1 MAPESFPRGKAPQPA
16 STSTAYKKQSV
27 NPSSRKPPPTY
38 GGGPAAKRKREAK
51 TAGSSSSGTRSSN
64 STTTPSSTSE
74 VSTTESTKADEGPD
88 FLFGLPKKKLKQS
101 ASSGGGGSLATG
113 GKGDGLVDEA
123 SKIARAVGLGC
134 VTKVGRA
141 PPQIQPLSLK
151 RFSRGTAVL
160 GIVTRV
166 GPKDIG
172 VALPGGISGRVS
184 FPEVS
189 DPMFAHF
196 STPAAETFTD
206 SLQHQETT
214 LRMAMAALRPGQMVR
229 AVVLSMPAAADKHK
243 GASFSGGKASQKL
256 SLTLR
261 ASVVNRGL
269 KLEHLLPGGSLSGA
283 VASVEDHGYVIAT
296 GLEGI
301 TAFLARRHVKGGAG
315 AEAQL
320 IKGSPVDVVV
330 LAVKEEARSI
340 TCGFDPTV
348 TPKALTR
355 GSALT
360 LQGLKPGMLVNAA
373 VDMLLKNGLV
383 LTFLGGFSGVVILE
397 HLDRPY
403 VDNDW
408 RKRFRLGDVL
418 QARVMLV
425 NAQSKT
431 VYLTLRTHLLGLRPA
446 SGLPEVSQ
454 LLAQTKVLRVEP
466 KKGLLLGY
474 IPAAEGGS
482 GKDLDTC
489 DDEARIG
496 AELASWRKQR
506 ARAKDDGEDDGIKKK
521 GEDPEEMKL
530 QKILEGPRY
539 VPVFVQASQ
548 VDALAS
554 VRVGQTVACRV
565 IGTAPMEGA
574 VYGSMKAA
582 TLEAPFVCLADVTPG
597 QLVHAKVMA
606 VAGWGLTLDLGQG
619 IRAHCTNMHLADG
632 AGPKTTSL
640 RAKALAEAKKG
651 KGGRGVY
658 QAGQQVSCRILQV
671 DLATRKVYAT
681 LKPSLLKDS
690 PETVIAAYSKA
701 APGRTCLGF
710 VTKVGDF
717 GVIVTFYGNVH
728 GLLPAKHLAA
738 QGVES
743 PVEAFRLGQV
753 LRCVVASCE
762 PHREPP
768 RLSLRLDVPDE
779 ARGEDEAGKQAPA
792 EQLRPGQRV
801 SGTVERIQDPYAMVR
816 LDRCGSKEPLAFLHK
831 YQLGDHAALAD
842 QLLARLAKG
851 SRVED
856 ALVLELRRDREGPLL
871 SLKPLLRNASGGGI
885 LDHGTEKTATPAA
898 DEPVK
903 LQDLKVGGAR
913 LCGYISRVE
922 SFGLFIR
929 FVGGQIALAPRGLIA
944 DRFVEDASGLFR
956 EGDSVRS
963 LLHRVDPD
971 MGKVYVT
978 TQRSQLPVTDTA
990 FLETLLCES
999 VAAACGNS
1007 SSRDSNGSIEATDE
1021 SDTLDWRRY
1030 AVGSTVNA
1038 IVTAIKDYGVV
1049 LSGEDHRT
1057 VMLAPGP
1064 EHVLA
1069 CAPHDEVK
1077 VRILDVDW
1085 AKRVL
1090 VVTLLPELVKRGRAK
1105 HRKSAAGIYLPVG
1118 ARGEAEVV
1126 LKRDRYAVVEL
1137 EGALAYLA
1145 VADYQCPY
1153 LATGNL
1159 EVGIKVDVVVR
1170 RPWRLA
1176 LETKPSLV
1184 YPQEPVMLVTLAQ
1197 EQDVAERDKAPK
1209 AGASKKL
1216 QKEFKKLQQQKEKE
1230 KKAEAAV
1237 QQRISIKESKAAAAA
1252 DKAEKKSGT
1261 AEHVARKRPRATAA
1275 SEVVVGATLPAI
1287 VVEVR
1292 PDELVLALNIQHD
1305 EDEEKQRMDK
1315 KRKGK
1320 KSASARVLAK
1330 VFVTHSGRQHL
1341 IDLEEAAKEAL
1352 EARQIIKEKGE
1363 REGASLPSFH
1373 PLAPYKLG
1381 QELDVRVV
1389 EVREKELSKVKLLE
1403 CSLRPKDMQAS
1414 AVDSVALQPAWET
1427 LAVGTILL
1435 GVVTDVQAEGLWVAV
1450 SRAIKGFVHYLDIAR
1465 DGETG
1470 LFARITAAGA
1480 VGVPVPVVVTHVD
1493 PTRHRLQLSIRG
1505 VPLTD
1510 DLEPAN
1516 FPLLPSAESKLVKR
1530 HKGEAIVGA
1539 SFLPNVGDLLTGR
1552 VCLGPHAPILNP
1564 PSVAIQLGHRVFGR
1578 LCITEINEPEHW
1590 VDQPLS
1596 RHACAL
1602 EEGQDVR
1609 CRVLVVEEGRIDVSL
1624 RPSRLQPHVATK
1636 AIIAE
1641 DDLPEEGAVVK
1652 GYVVGTSTK
1661 GCFVRVARGVT
1672 ARVQIKDLADGFVK
1686 SPIEAFPVGK
1696 LVAGRVLKV
1705 EEEGG
1710 RGKAA
1715 GSGPRV
1721 DLSLRPSVVVGKHL
1735 QQLAFED
1742 VEEGMKIKGAVVRVE
1757 PFGVFIKIQGSDLT
1771 GMSHISEASDQRIKD
1786 LAKAYEPGD
1795 VVKALV
1801 LKADRER
1808 KRISLSLKASHFKG
1822 EEDWSDEEEGRDSG
1836 FSMEEEESECGEEE
1850 SDSED
1855 MEHEDGEVDDDEPE
1869 NFKVPLVYSSSD
1881 DEHFKD
1887 DDENDEEEG
1896 GMMEVDG
1903 EDSSKDEENEEEKD
1917 AKKIKGK
1924 STSKAPSS
1932 TSISTASGPIFHWDD
1947 FDLGLGV
1954 SVAGEHTASASEEN
1968 ESDDDHDDEDE
1979 GGNSRHRSSRKKAA
1993 QRKRDEE
2000 EIRRRE
2006 ERLLDPDATPESI
2019 EDFERLVMANPNSSL
2034 IWIRYMAFHLSLAD
2048 IDAARAVATRALKT
2062 IVFREEF
2069 EKMNVWVALLNLENR
2084 YGTKESVLAT
2094 LEKAAEQNNPKHVY
2108 LHAAEMYERAGKAS
2122 DAEELFKNIL
2132 TKRFKYSKKM
2142 WMQYH
2147 LLALKRDP
2155 TSATE
2160 LLRRSLQCL
2169 SRHKHTLVISHFAQ
2183 AEFEHGSI
2191 DRGRTIFEG
2200 LLSSF
2205 PKRLDIWNMYV
2216 DKEVKT
2222 GHVDSARRLLDRMCT
2237 LGISAHKAKGI
2248 LKKYMQLE
2256 LAHGDAASVERVR
2269 DRAKAFVESNMSG

>member
-1 MAPESFPRGKAPQPA
+1 VSAAA
-16 STSTAYKKQSV
+16 
-27 NPSSRKPPPTY
+27 
-38 GGGPAAKRKREAK
+38 AAK
-51 TAGSSSSGTRSSN
+51 G
-64 STTTPSSTSE
+64 
-74 VSTTESTKADEGPD
+74 DEGPD
-88 FLFGLPKKKLKQS
+88 FLFGLPKKKPKQS
-101 ASSGGGGSLATG
+101 ASDGGGSTLASDG
-113 GKGDGLVDEA
+113 RDGLVDEA
-123 SKIARAVGLGC
+123 SKIAQAVGLGC
-134 VTKVGRA
+134 VTKAGRA
-141 PPQIQPLSLK
+141 PPQIQPVSLK
-151 RFSRGTAVL
+151 RFARGTAVL

-189 DPMFAHF
+189 DPLFARF
-196 STPAAETFTD
+196 SAAAAGAVMD
-206 SLQHQETT
+206 PLQHQEAT
-214 LRMAMAALRPGQMVR
+214 LRLVLAALRPGQVVR
-229 AVVLSMPAAADKHK
+229 AVVLTMPAAADKHK
-243 GASFSGGKASQKL
+243 GSSASSSGGKASQKL

-269 KLEHLLPGGSLSGA
+269 KLEHLLPGGALSGA

-301 TAFLARRHVKGGAG
+301 TAFLARKHVKGGAD

-320 IKGSPVDVVV
+320 TEGSPVEVVV

-340 TCGFDPTV
+340 TCGFDPSV

-373 VDMLLKNGLV
+373 VDMLLKNGLA
-383 LTFLGGFSGVVILE
+383 LTFLGGFSGVVTLE

-408 RKRFRLGDVL
+408 RKRFRLGDML
-418 QARVMLV
+418 QARVLLV
-425 NAQSKT
+425 DAQSKA

-454 LLAQTKVLRVEP
+454 VLAQAKVLRVEP
-466 KKGLLLGY
+466 KKGLLLGFLLA
-474 IPAAEGGS
+474 AAEGGG
-482 GKDLDTC
+482 GKDLDTY

-496 AELASWRKQR
+496 AELASRRTKK
-506 ARAKDDGEDDGIKKK
+506 ARAKEDGEDDGVKAEV
-521 GEDPEEMKL
+521 GGDPEEVKL

-548 VDALAS
+548 VEALAS
-554 VRVGQTVACRV
+554 VSVGQTVACRV
-565 IGTAPMEGA
+565 IGTAPVEGA
-574 VYGSMKAA
+574 VHGSMKAA
-582 TLEAPFVCLADVTPG
+582 TLEAPFVRLADVTPG
-597 QLVHAKVMA
+597 QLVQAKVTA

-681 LKPSLLKDS
+681 LKPSLLKDA
-690 PETVIAAYSKA
+690 PDTVVAAYSEA

-738 QGVES
+738 QGVEN
-743 PVEAFRLGQV
+743 PAEAFRLGQV

-762 PHREPP
+762 PHRDPP
-768 RLSLRLDVPDE
+768 RLSLRLDVPEE
-779 ARGEDEAGKQAPA
+779 AGGEDEGGKQAQA
-792 EQLRPGQRV
+792 QQLRPGQRV
-801 SGTVERIQDPYAMVR
+801 SGTVERVQDPYAMVR
-816 LDRCGSKEPLAFLHK
+816 LDGRGSKEPLAFLHK
-831 YQLGDHAALAD
+831 HQLGDHAALAD
-842 QLLARLAKG
+842 QLFARLAKG
-851 SRVED
+851 SRVKD
-856 ALVLELRRDREGPLL
+856 ALVLELRLDREGPLL
-871 SLKPLLRNASGGGI
+871 SLKPLLIRADGGGI
-885 LDHGTEKTATPAA
+885 LDDAAGKTSAPAT

-903 LQDLKVGGAR
+903 LQDLKVGEAR

-922 SFGLFIR
+922 NFGLFVR
-929 FVGGQIALAPRGLIA
+929 FVGGQVALAPRGLIA

-956 EGDSVRS
+956 EGDSVRC
-963 LLHRVDPD
+963 LLHRVDAD
-971 MGKVYVT
+971 KGKVYVT

-990 FLETLLCES
+990 FLETLLSES
-999 VAAACGNS
+999 VAAAS
-1007 SSRDSNGSIEATDE
+1007 SISEATEE
-1021 SDTLDWRRY
+1021 SDALDWRRY
-1030 AVGSTVNA
+1030 AVGATVNA
-1038 IVTAIKDYGVV
+1038 TVTAVKDYGVV

-1077 VRILDVDW
+1077 VRVLDVDW

-1090 VVTLLPELVKRGRAK
+1090 VVTLLPELVKRGRSK
-1105 HRKSAAGIYLPVG
+1105 HRKSAAGLSLPVG

-1126 LKRDRYAVVEL
+1126 LKRDRYAVVEVG
-1137 EGALAYLA
+1137 GALAYLA

-1170 RPWRLA
+1170 RPWRLV
-1176 LETKPSLV
+1176 LEGKPSLA

-1197 EQDVAERDKAPK
+1197 EQDVAEGEEAPK
-1209 AGASKKL
+1209 AGASKKA

-1230 KKAEAAV
+1230 KKAEAAA
-1237 QQRISIKESKAAAAA
+1237 QQRISAKESKAAAAA
-1252 DKAEKKSGT
+1252 DKAERKPAA
-1261 AEHVARKRPRATAA
+1261 AEHVVRKRARAIAA
-1275 SEVVVGATLPAI
+1275 SEVVVGATLPAM

-1292 PDELVLALNIQHD
+1292 PDELVLALNIQR
-1305 EDEEKQRMDK
+1305 DEEEEEQETGK
-1315 KRKGK
+1315 KMKGK
-1320 KSASARVLAK
+1320 KSAPARVLAK
-1330 VFVTHSGRQHL
+1330 VFVTHGRQRL
-1341 IDLEEAAKEAL
+1341 VDLEEAATEAL
-1352 EARQIIKEKGE
+1352 EAKQAKKGKGE
-1363 REGASLPSFH
+1363 EEASLPSFH
-1373 PLAPYKLG
+1373 PLAPYEVG

-1403 CSLRPKDMQAS
+1403 CSLRPQDAQAC
-1414 AVDSVALQPAWET
+1414 ADPVALQPAWET
-1427 LAVGTILL
+1427 LTVGTILL
-1435 GVVTDVQAEGLWVAV
+1435 GVVTEVQAEGLWVAV

-1470 LFARITAAGA
+1470 LFARITEAGA

-1493 PTRHRLQLSIRG
+1493 PARHRLQLSIRG

-1510 DLEPAN
+1510 DLDPAR
-1516 FPLLPSAESKLVKR
+1516 FPLLPSAASKLAKGE
-1530 HKGEAIVGA
+1530 KGEAAVGA

-1552 VCLGPHAPILNP
+1552 VCLGPHAPVLNP

-1578 LCITEINEPEHW
+1578 LCITEMDEPDHW

-1596 RHACAL
+1596 RPACAL
-1602 EEGQDVR
+1602 EDGQDVR
-1609 CRVLVVEEGRIDVSL
+1609 CRVVAVEKGRIDVSL
-1624 RPSRLQPHVATK
+1624 RPSRLQPDVAIK
-1636 AIIAE
+1636 AATAE
-1641 DDLPEEGAVVK
+1641 DGLPEEGAVVK

-1672 ARVQIKDLADGFVK
+1672 ARVLIKDLADGFVK
-1686 SPIEAFPVGK
+1686 SPTEAFPVGK
-1696 LVAGRVLKV
+1696 LVAGRVLKL

-1710 RGKAA
+1710 TGKAA

-1735 QQLAFED
+1735 HQLAFED
-1742 VEEGMKIKGAVVRVE
+1742 VEEGMKLKGAVVRVE
-1757 PFGVFIKIQGSDLT
+1757 PFGVFVKLQGSDLT
-1771 GMSHISEASDQRIKD
+1771 GMCHVSEVSDQRVKD
-1786 LAKAYEPGD
+1786 LTKAYEPGD

-1801 LKADRER
+1801 LKVDREA

-1822 EEDWSDEEEGRDSG
+1822 DEEESDEEEDEESDSG
-1836 FSMEEEESECGEEE
+1836 MEEAEEEESESGSGEGE
-1850 SDSED
+1850 SESED
-1855 MEHEDGEVDDDEPE
+1855 MEEEDEEQVDDDGPQ
-1869 NFKVPLVYSSSD
+1869 NVKVPLADSSSD
-1881 DEHFKD
+1881 EELLVED
-1887 DDENDEEEG
+1887 DDEDEEAA
-1896 GMMEVDG
+1896 MMEVDG
-1903 EDSSKDEENEEEKD
+1903 EEDSEEEEEDGDEEED
-1917 AKKIKGK
+1917 VKKNK
-1924 STSKAPSS
+1924 SKSKSKASAV
-1932 TSISTASGPIFHWDD
+1932 TRASTAPGPSFQWED
-1947 FDLGLGV
+1947 FDLGLG
-1954 SVAGEHTASASEEN
+1954 SSATAGQGAASASEE
-1968 ESDDDHDDEDE
+1968 EDSDDDDEEEE
-1979 GGNSRHRSSRKKAA
+1979 GGKSRHRSSRKKAA
-1993 QRKRDEE
+1993 QRKREE
-2000 EIRRRE
+2000 EEVRKRE
-2006 ERLLDPDATPESI
+2006 ERLLDPNAPPEST
-2019 EDFERLVMANPNSSL
+2019 EDFERLVIANPNSSL
-2034 IWIRYMAFHLSLAD
+2034 VWIRYMAFQLSLAD
-2048 IDAARAVATRALKT
+2048 IDTARALAARALKT
-2062 IVFREEF
+2062 IVFREET
-2069 EKMNVWVALLNLENR
+2069 EKMNVWVALLNLEHR
-2084 YGTKESVLAT
+2084 YGTKESVLDT

-2108 LHAAEMYERAGKAS
+2108 LHVAEMYERAGETGE
-2122 DAEELFKNIL
+2122 AEEIFKNTL
-2132 TKRFKYSKKM
+2132 TKRFKYSKKV

-2155 TSATE
+2155 TEATE

-2169 SRHKHTLVISHFAQ
+2169 SRHKHALVISHFAQ
-2183 AEFEHGSI
+2183 AEFEHGSV

-2200 LLSSF
+2200 LVSSF
-2205 PKRLDIWNMYV
+2205 PKRLDLWNVYV
-2216 DKEVKT
+2216 DKEIKA
-2222 GHVDSARRLLDRMCT
+2222 GHVDAARRLLDRMCT
-2237 LGISAHKAKGI
+2237 LRLSAQKAKGI

-2256 LAHGDAASVERVR
+2256 LSHGDSASVERVK
-2269 DRAKAFVESNMSG
+2269 AKAVEFVRSNMSG

>member
-1 MAPESFPRGKAPQPA
+1 VSAAA
-16 STSTAYKKQSV
+16 
-27 NPSSRKPPPTY
+27 
-38 GGGPAAKRKREAK
+38 AAK
-51 TAGSSSSGTRSSN
+51 G
-64 STTTPSSTSE
+64 
-74 VSTTESTKADEGPD
+74 VEGPD
-88 FLFGLPKKKLKQS
+88 FLFGLPKKKPKQS
-101 ASSGGGGSLATG
+101 ASSGGGGALALDG
-113 GKGDGLVDEA
+113 RGDGLVDEA
-123 SKIARAVGLGC
+123 SKIAQAVGLGC
-134 VTKVGRA
+134 VTKAGRA
-141 PPQIQPLSLK
+141 PPQIQPVSLK
-151 RFSRGTAVL
+151 RFARGTAVL

-189 DPMFAHF
+189 DPLFARF
-196 STPAAETFTD
+196 SAAAAGIVMD
-206 SLQHQETT
+206 LLQHQEAT
-214 LRMAMAALRPGQMVR
+214 LRLVLAALRPGQVVR
-229 AVVLSMPAAADKHK
+229 AVVLTMPAAADKHK
-243 GASFSGGKASQKL
+243 GSSASSSGGKASQKL

-269 KLEHLLPGGSLSGA
+269 KLEHLLPGGALAGA

-301 TAFLARRHVKGGAG
+301 TAFLARKHVKDGTDS
-315 AEAQL
+315 EAQL
-320 IKGSPVDVVV
+320 TEGSPVEVVV

-373 VDMLLKNGLV
+373 VDMLLKNGLA
-383 LTFLGGFSGVVILE
+383 LTFLGGFSGVVTLE

-408 RKRFRLGDVL
+408 RKRFRLGDML
-418 QARVMLV
+418 QARVLLV
-425 NAQSKT
+425 DAQSKA

-454 LLAQTKVLRVEP
+454 VLAQAKVLRVEP
-466 KKGLLLGY
+466 KKGLLLGFL
-474 IPAAEGGS
+474 PAAAEGG

-496 AELASWRKQR
+496 AELASRRTKK
-506 ARAKDDGEDDGIKKK
+506 ARAKEDGEDDGVKAEA
-521 GEDPEEMKL
+521 GGDPEEVKL

-548 VDALAS
+548 VEALAS
-554 VRVGQTVACRV
+554 VSVGQTVACRV
-565 IGTAPMEGA
+565 IGTAPVEGA
-574 VYGSMKAA
+574 VHGSMRAA
-582 TLEAPFVCLADVTPG
+582 TLEAPFVRLADVTPG
-597 QLVHAKVMA
+597 QLVQAKVTA

-632 AGPKTTSL
+632 AGPKATSL

-658 QAGQQVSCRILQV
+658 QAGQQVACRILQV

-681 LKPSLLKDS
+681 LKPSLLKDAL
-690 PETVIAAYSKA
+690 ETVVAAYSEA

-743 PVEAFRLGQV
+743 PAEAFRLGQV

-762 PHREPP
+762 PQREPP
-768 RLSLRLDVPDE
+768 RLSLRLDVPEE
-779 ARGEDEAGKQAPA
+779 AGGEDEGGKQAQA
-792 EQLRPGQRV
+792 QQLRPGQRV
-801 SGTVERIQDPYAMVR
+801 SGTVERVQDPYAMVR
-816 LDRCGSKEPLAFLHK
+816 LDGRGSKEPLAFLHK
-831 YQLGDHAALAD
+831 HQLGDHAALAD
-842 QLLARLAKG
+842 QLFARLGKG

-856 ALVLELRRDREGPLL
+856 ALVLELRWDREGPLL
-871 SLKPLLRNASGGGI
+871 SLKPLLLRAGGSGI
-885 LDHGTEKTATPAA
+885 LDHTAGKTATPAA

-903 LQDLKVGGAR
+903 LQDLKVGEAR

-922 SFGLFIR
+922 NFGLFVR
-929 FVGGQIALAPRGLIA
+929 FVGGQVALAPRGLIA

-956 EGDSVRS
+956 EGDSVRC
-963 LLHRVDPD
+963 LLHRVDAD
-971 MGKVYVT
+971 KGKVYVT

-990 FLETLLCES
+990 FLETLLSES
-999 VAAACGNS
+999 VAAAAS
-1007 SSRDSNGSIEATDE
+1007 SSSSEGTEE
-1021 SDTLDWRRY
+1021 SDALDWRRY
-1030 AVGSTVNA
+1030 AVGATVNA
-1038 IVTAIKDYGVV
+1038 TVTAVKDYGVV

-1069 CAPHDEVK
+1069 CVPHDEVK
-1077 VRILDVDW
+1077 VRVLDVDW

-1105 HRKSAAGIYLPVG
+1105 HRKSAAGLSLPVG

-1126 LKRDRYAVVEL
+1126 LKRDRYAVVEVG
-1137 EGALAYLA
+1137 GALAYLA

-1176 LETKPSLV
+1176 MEGKPSLA

-1197 EQDVAERDKAPK
+1197 EQDVAEGEEVPK
-1209 AGASKKL
+1209 AGASKKA

-1230 KKAEAAV
+1230 KKAEAAA
-1237 QQRISIKESKAAAAA
+1237 QQRINAKESKAAAAA
-1252 DKAEKKSGT
+1252 DKAEKKPVA
-1261 AEHVARKRPRATAA
+1261 AEHVMRKRARAIAA
-1275 SEVVVGATLPAI
+1275 SEVVVGATLPAM

-1292 PDELVLALNIQHD
+1292 PDELVLALNIQR
-1305 EDEEKQRMDK
+1305 DEEEEEQGADK

-1320 KSASARVLAK
+1320 KAASARVLAK
-1330 VFVTHSGRQHL
+1330 VFVTHSGRQRL
-1341 IDLEEAAKEAL
+1341 LDLEEAATEAL
-1352 EARQIIKEKGE
+1352 EAKQAKKEKGDE
-1363 REGASLPSFH
+1363 EEASLPSFH
-1373 PLAPYKLG
+1373 PLALYEVG

-1403 CSLRPKDMQAS
+1403 CSLRPQDAQAS
-1414 AVDSVALQPAWET
+1414 AADPVALQPAWES

-1435 GVVTDVQAEGLWVAV
+1435 GVVTEVQAEGLWVAV

-1470 LFARITAAGA
+1470 LFARITEAGA

-1510 DLEPAN
+1510 DLDPAR
-1516 FPLLPSAESKLVKR
+1516 FPLLPSAASKLANGE
-1530 HKGEAIVGA
+1530 KGEPAVGA
-1539 SFLPNVGDLLTGR
+1539 SFLPTVGDLLTGR
-1552 VCLGPHAPILNP
+1552 VCLGPHAPALNP

-1578 LCITEINEPEHW
+1578 LCITEMDEPDHW

-1596 RHACAL
+1596 RPACAL
-1602 EEGQDVR
+1602 EDGQDVH
-1609 CRVLVVEEGRIDVSL
+1609 CRVVAVEKGRIDVSL
-1624 RPSRLQPHVATK
+1624 RPSRLQPGRATK
-1636 AIIAE
+1636 AAITE
-1641 DDLPEEGAVVK
+1641 DALPEEGAVVK

-1672 ARVQIKDLADGFVK
+1672 ARVLIKDLADGFVK

-1710 RGKAA
+1710 TGKAA

-1735 QQLAFED
+1735 HQLAFED
-1742 VEEGMKIKGAVVRVE
+1742 VEEGMKLKGAVVRVE
-1757 PFGVFIKIQGSDLT
+1757 PFGVFIKLQGSELT
-1771 GMSHISEASDQRIKD
+1771 GMCHVSEASDQRVKE

-1801 LKADRER
+1801 LKVDREA
-1808 KRISLSLKASHFKG
+1808 KRISLSLKASHFKVD
-1822 EEDWSDEEEGRDSG
+1822 EDESDEEDVDESDSG
-1836 FSMEEEESECGEEE
+1836 MEEGEEEESGSEEAE

-1855 MEHEDGEVDDDEPE
+1855 MEEEEEEEEEEDDDDEPA
-1869 NFKVPLVYSSSD
+1869 NVKLPLADSCSDEEVLVEDDDDEDDDDDEAAMMEFDGEDDSD
-1881 DEHFKD
+1881 DE
-1887 DDENDEEEG
+1887 EEE
-1896 GMMEVDG
+1896 
-1903 EDSSKDEENEEEKD
+1903 EEEDMKE
-1917 AKKIKGK
+1917 ARSKNK
-1924 STSKAPSS
+1924 SKASS
-1932 TSISTASGPIFHWDD
+1932 VSAASTAAGPSFQWDD
-1947 FDLGLGV
+1947 FDLGLGA
-1954 SVAGEHTASASEEN
+1954 SAAAGEGAASAPEE
-1968 ESDDDHDDEDE
+1968 EDSDDDDEWDE
-1979 GGNSRHRSSRKKAA
+1979 GGKSRHRSSRKKAA
-1993 QRKRDEE
+1993 QRKREE
-2000 EIRRRE
+2000 EEVRKRE
-2006 ERLLDPDATPESI
+2006 ERLLDPDAPPEST
-2019 EDFERLVMANPNSSL
+2019 EDFERLVIANPNSSL
-2034 IWIRYMAFHLSLAD
+2034 VWIRYMAFQLSLAD
-2048 IDAARAVATRALKT
+2048 IDAARALAARALKT
-2062 IVFREEF
+2062 IVFREET
-2069 EKMNVWVALLNLENR
+2069 EKMNVWVASLNLEHR

-2108 LHAAEMYERAGKAS
+2108 LHAAEMYERAGE
-2122 DAEELFKNIL
+2122 AEEAEEIFKNTL
-2132 TKRFKYSKKM
+2132 TKRFKYSKKV

-2155 TSATE
+2155 AEATE

-2169 SRHKHTLVISHFAQ
+2169 SRHKHALVISHFAQ
-2183 AEFEHGSI
+2183 AEFEHGSV

-2200 LLSSF
+2200 LVSSF
-2205 PKRLDIWNMYV
+2205 PKRLDLWNVYV
-2216 DKEVKT
+2216 DKEVKA
-2222 GHVDSARRLLDRMCT
+2222 GHVDAARRLLDRMCT
-2237 LGISAHKAKGI
+2237 LRLSAQKVKGI

-2256 LAHGDAASVERVR
+2256 LSHGDAASVERVK
-2269 DRAKAFVESNMSG
+2269 AKAIEFVNANMSA